1 MIQTSKSIPVTAGR
15 HYSVIAIV
23 GVIGLA
29 ITFVPQGM
37 WSALVVLNLRLTPAL
52 PWAVALMAVILWSLG
67 HYLNGRWRPSRTSET
82 RRLLLR
88 ATAVPPR
95 VLLLALGAGA
105 FAMVALAGYW
115 TVCAS
120 FVRMPGSVLPDLSL
134 YPWWTA
140 ALAVLMGALISPLCE
155 QAGLFGY
162 WQTALEREFAFPI
175 PVLLAAIAF
184 AVFPHPPAHAP
195 LWVKL
200 PFFFFT
206 GLTFSLMAYYTKS
219 IVPALA
225 IHIVG
230 LFMFF
235 VFVWPADRTRPLI
248 HDVGTNAWLWTH
260 VAQAVIFSA
269 LAAWM
274 FGRLY
279 FAAGR
284 AAHLSNIGMES
295 WER

>member
-1 MIQTSKSIPVTAGR
+1 MIRTSKSIPVTAARQR
-15 HYSVIAIV
+15 HYGVVAIV
-23 GVIGLA
+23 AVIGSA
-29 ITFVPQGM
+29 ITFVPQGV
-37 WSALVVLNLRLTPAL
+37 WSALVVSNLRLTPAV
-52 PWAVALMAVILWSLG
+52 PWAVVVMAVLLWFLG
-67 HYLNGRWRPSRTSET
+67 HYLNGRWGPSRNSET
-82 RRLLLR
+82 RRRLLR

-95 VLLLALGAGA
+95 VLRLALGAGA

-120 FVRMPGSVLPDLSL
+120 FVRMPGSVLPDLAH

-162 WQTALEREFAFPI
+162 WQTALEREFAP
-175 PVLLAAIAF
+175 PVAVLLAAIAF
-184 AVFPHPPAHAP
+184 AVLPHPPAHAP

-206 GLTFSLMAYYTKS
+206 GMTFSLMAYYTQS

-225 IHIVG
+225 IHIAG

-248 HDVGTNAWLWTH
+248 RDVGTNASLWTH
-260 VAQAVIFSA
+260 VAQALIFSA
-269 LAAWM
+269 LAAWT
-274 FGRLY
+274 FRRLY
-279 FAAGR
+279 LATRRSRGKCF
-284 AAHLSNIGMES
+284 ES
-295 WER
+295 